1 MNILLLNLTKMVGDT
16 GGVAKVACAFANEMH
31 RRDHKVSLVYS
42 DVKTGDFFFPI
53 DKSISCTDLRHFNGE
68 TITYPLSLKI
78 KRELYRMF
86 DKQKAF
92 TVNAAFEEKYLL
104 KNLQIVLKQIHPDI
118 IVSFNSAGSKLL
130 LCDLQTKIPVITM
143 SHGDILD
150 VFERYPKAE
159 ITALEKSA
167 VCQVLVPSYERI
179 LKEHLPKAHVVVIGN
194 VVPQYDIQADLSSQK
209 ETYKILFV
217 GRLAKNHKRPHLL
230 IEAFAKLSGEFPNWR
245 VELWGAEHGKVYYK
259 ELELLINKYHLE
271 NKVFLRGTTDNV
283 KSVLSK
289 GDVLAFPSAFEG
301 FSLALTEAMSI
312 GLPVVGYKN
321 CSGLNELIQDGVSGF
336 LCDDGVDDF
345 ADKLKTLMENQ
356 ELRVQM
362 GQAAR
367 ESMKPYNAKKIWD
380 TWEILLRKVLE
391 DYD

>member
-1 MNILLLNLTKMVGDT
+1 MANLTKMVNDS
-16 GGVAKVACAFANEMH
+16 GGLAKVTCAFANEMK
-31 RRDHKVSLVYS
+31 RRGHDVSLVYS
-42 DVKTGDFFFPI
+42 DVRTGSFYFPFRDDI
-53 DKSISCTDLRHFNGE
+53 PVYDLRHYKGK
-68 TITYPLSLKI
+68 TISFPLYMRL
-78 KRELYRMF
+78 KRELLRVF
-86 DKQKAF
+86 NKRKARK
-92 TVNAAFEEKYLL
+92 VNNDFAEEYLL
-104 KNLQIVLKQIHPDI
+104 KNLQDVLQITCPEI
-118 IVSFNSAGSKLL
+118 IVSFQTAASKLL
-130 LCDLQTKIPVITM
+130 LCDLHISTPVITM
-143 SHGDILD
+143 SHGDPED
-150 VFERYPKAE
+150 YFHTYPVEE
-159 ITALEKSA
+159 IPALEKSII
-167 VCQVLVPSYERI
+167 CQVLLPSYARN
-179 LKEHLPKAHVVVIGN
+179 LKEHLRDIHVTVIGN

-217 GRLAKNHKRPHLL
+217 GRLAKSHKRPHLL
-230 IEAFAKLSGEFPNWR
+230 IEAFAKLASDFPNWC

-259 ELELLINKYHLE
+259 ELESLIKKHHLE
-271 NKVFLRGTTDNV
+271 NKVFLKGTTDNV

-367 ESMKPYNAKKIWD
+367 ESMKPYNAKKNLGYLGD
-380 TWEILLRKVLE
+380 TVTKGVGRL
-391 DYD
+391 

>member
-16 GGVAKVACAFANEMH
+16 GGVAKVACAFANEMY
-31 RRDHKVSLVYS
+31 RRGHKVSLVYS

-53 DKSISCTDLRHFNGE
+53 DKSIACTDLRHFNGE
-68 TITYPLSLKI
+68 AIRYPLALKI
-78 KRELYRMF
+78 KRELYRIF

-92 TVNAAFEEKYLL
+92 TVNAVFETYLL
-104 KNLQIVLKQIHPDI
+104 KKLQIVLNQIHPDI

-143 SHGDILD
+143 SHGDISD

-194 VVPQYDIQADLSSQK
+194 VVPQYDIQADLSPQK

-217 GRLAKNHKRPHLL
+217 GRLAKSHKRPHLL
-230 IEAFAKLSGEFPNWR
+230 IEAFAKLASDFPNWC

-259 ELELLINKYHLE
+259 ELESLIKKHHLE
-271 NKVFLRGTTDNV
+271 NKVFLKGTTNNV
-283 KSVLSK
+283 KDVLVK
-289 GDVLAFPSAFEG
+289 GDLLAFPSAYEG
-301 FSLALTEAMSI
+301 FSLALTEAMSM
-312 GLPVVGYKN
+312 GLPAVGYKN
-321 CSGLNELIQDGVSGF
+321 CSGLNELIRNGVSGF

-367 ESMKPYNAKKIWD
+367 ESMKQYSARKIWD
-380 TWEILLRKVLE
+380 TWEMLLRKVLE
-391 DYD
+391 DDD